1 MVGSYLILCGFHGWP
16 VLREDHGQGE
26 EKHEQSVTHVTKHHS
41 EEKGESDDGVGSCR
55 QTGYSQAGSQGGPP
69 GPGKSMF
76 MRQGSQ
82 CQQNYYELMVNLQYS
97 VRPCVVARAFN

>member
-16 VLREDHGQGE
+16 VLCEDHGQGE
-26 EKHEQSVTHVTKHHS
+26 EKHEQSMTHITKHHS

-55 QTGYSQAGSQGGPP
+55 QTGYSQAGSHGGPP
-69 GPGKSMF
+69 GPVKSMF

-82 CQQNYYELMVNLQYS
+82 SQPRLPASSPIIWRSQSHLAGLL
-97 VRPCVVARAFN
+97 